1 MRRNLGLPGE
11 EDATGPDAER
21 DLRWFRSMWLS
32 NRDYAQVMERAVR
45 ADTTRWDACAIV
57 VNGMSAN
64 RAMPWDIGLTARL
77 IGYEPEDDIAKALG
91 V

>member
-1 MRRNLGLPGE
+1 MECALRV
-11 EDATGPDAER
+11 DA
-21 DLRWFRSMWLS
+21 S
-32 NRDYAQVMERAVR
+32 
-45 ADTTRWDACAIV
+45 RWDARAIV

-77 IGYEPEDDIAKALG
+77 IGYEPEDDIAKALK